1 MRYLSVNA
9 HFIHILL
16 DSWSWGL
23 RNDKSKKRCWWQSII
38 LKCLQNNPSKNL
50 KVYMNSV
57 IIIKIITLHLHST
70 LQQNEFQSNLPN
82 IFTKDHLAV
91 SQRASSGGGTL
102 QLLTVH
108 LQTPKSQLTELHR
121 GDGLR
126 RYCQG
131 THRALLVGC
140 LVLLRTR
147 GGGGGACLLR
157 QMRHFSERIWG
168 KDLWSP

>member
-1 MRYLSVNA
+1 
-9 HFIHILL
+9 
-16 DSWSWGL
+16 
-23 RNDKSKKRCWWQSII
+23 
-38 LKCLQNNPSKNL
+38 
-50 KVYMNSV
+50 MNSV

-91 SQRASSGGGTL
+91 SQRASSGSGTL

-140 LVLLRTR
+140 LVLLRT
-147 GGGGGACLLR
+147 GGGGGGLVSSGKCAISQKEYEGRTSDLLKTGILPSLGRIKGQSNSFSNWRTTKIIIVQSSKFIEHFR
-157 QMRHFSERIWG
+157 QVT
-168 KDLWSP
+168 

>member
-1 MRYLSVNA
+1 
-9 HFIHILL
+9 
-16 DSWSWGL
+16 
-23 RNDKSKKRCWWQSII
+23 
-38 LKCLQNNPSKNL
+38 
-50 KVYMNSV
+50 MNSV

-147 GGGGGACLLR
+147 GGGGGLSPQANAPFLR
-157 QMRHFSERIWG
+157 KNMREGPLISL
-168 KDLWSP
+168 KQAYYPA